1 MTSHLIMM
9 MLFLESEGAI
19 RMCGN
24 VCWAVWSFVL
34 GVIPRFFSNEWVGP
48 VVPCPS
54 DVTSLVLPLAVTLLS
69 VRPAKKG
76 EKNQLGG
83 RAGDVLISLGVI
95 ATLVLAAAKVAGCLH
110 ANLMTG
116 PLAAW
121 MLAQSLT
128 LPCEAVA
135 VAGWVLLTLRMPS
148 DGARGADGGTPS
160 SFRAPV
166 LYVAGALWPLLSLAL
181 GLCLCG
187 QDPRAA
193 LLHDGAEP
201 PLVCAL
207 AVFGLSGLFLIL
219 LRRLRAGIRAID
231 LAALLSG
238 CMTFRA
244 MAELSCGFMETLS
257 GSCPGILGTLAVAY
271 PMAVAVLSALL
282 LSAVVLGRRSL
293 QASPPSA
300 RGPRPSLVGVP
311 GSDQLTDRERQ
322 VLADTL
328 AGYTGKR
335 IAEER
340 GLAEST
346 VGTYR
351 RRGYE
356 KLGVSTKRELM
367 SLVAEHGSSAD
378 DAPAGRVG
386 EGPSASSRR
395 RSLGAGAAALVALVF
410 LSAFLPPV
418 YAPLDVP
425 PYGLD
430 LADLSPFALGVLLV
444 VGGMALWTYRCS
456 GKKSHALEKDVVYTG
471 KEARGAAAFFGAVS
485 LSSGLLVGQA
495 WQTPLPDFTSLPM
508 IFEFLAYRLCALLG
522 VAALLCHQALSRR
535 LGCGEAAASV
545 RPCRVM
551 GEGLEELVFHDSRG
565 IVLLGAGFLLVNLD
579 SKLTSY
585 MLPEMYVHA
594 YALMR
599 ALPRFVVLLA
609 FIWCVASFRS
619 VLNAAAGAGGLEAR
633 LVGEGLSPLQARVV
647 AMSLEGASCDE
658 IGRRLH
664 LAPSTVRAY
673 RSKACRRLGA
683 GSITELGASLQPKK

>member
-1 MTSHLIMM
+1 MM

-24 VCWAVWSFVL
+24 VCWVVWSFVL
-34 GVIPRFFSNEWVGP
+34 GAIPRFFSSEWVGP

-54 DVTSLVLPLAVTLLS
+54 DVASLAFPLAVALLS
-69 VRPAKKG
+69 ACPAKKG
-76 EKNQLGG
+76 DKNPPGG
-83 RAGDVLISLGVI
+83 RARDVLISLGVL
-95 ATLVLAAAKVAGCLH
+95 ATLVLAVAKVAGCLH
-110 ANLMTG
+110 ASSMTG
-116 PLAAW
+116 SLTVW
-121 MLAQSLT
+121 MLVQSLT

-135 VAGWVLLTLRMPS
+135 VAGWVLLTLRLS
-148 DGARGADGGTPS
+148 SSGARDADGGIPFP
-160 SFRAPV
+160 FRVPA
-166 LYVAGALWPLLSLAL
+166 LYAAGALWPLLPLAL

-187 QDPRAA
+187 QDPCVV
-193 LLHDGAEP
+193 LLHDGVEP
-201 PLVCAL
+201 PLVYTLTVCS
-207 AVFGLSGLFLIL
+207 LSGLFLIL

-231 LAALLSG
+231 LVALLSG

-244 MAELSCGFMETLS
+244 MAELSHGFVETLS
-257 GSCPGILGTLAVAY
+257 KSYPDILGTLAVAY
-271 PMAVAVLSALL
+271 VMVVAALSALL
-282 LSAVVLGRRSL
+282 VFAVVLGRRSL
-293 QASPPSA
+293 QASPQSA
-300 RGPRPSLVGVP
+300 RGPRPSLAGVP

-322 VLADTL
+322 ALIDTL
-328 AGYTGKR
+328 AGHTGKR

-367 SLVAEHGSSAD
+367 SLVARHGSSAD
-378 DAPAGRVG
+378 DAPAGKAG

-395 RSLGAGAAALVALVF
+395 RSLGMAAAPVALVF

-418 YAPLDVP
+418 YAPLDAP
-425 PYGLD
+425 PYGVD
-430 LADLSPFALGVLLV
+430 LATLFPFGIGVILV
-444 VGGMALWTYRCS
+444 VGGMALLICRS
-456 GKKSHALEKDVVYTG
+456 AGKKTSGPERGVISLG
-471 KEARGAAAFFGAVS
+471 KEPRGAAAFCGVAS
-485 LSSGLLVGQA
+485 LCAGLLVGQA
-495 WQTPLPDFTSLPM
+495 WQTPLPDLSSLPM
-508 IFEFLAYRLCALLG
+508 IVEFLAYRLCALLG
-522 VAALLCHQALSRR
+522 VATLLCHQAFSRR
-535 LGCGEAAASV
+535 LRRGEATASV
-545 RPCRVM
+545 HPCHAM
-551 GEGLEELVFHDSRG
+551 GEGLEVLVFDDPRS

-599 ALPRFVVLLA
+599 ALPRFVVLLSL
-609 FIWCVASFRS
+609 IWFVASFRS
-619 VLNAAAGAGGLEAR
+619 ALNAAAGASSLEVR
-633 LVGEGLSPLQARVV
+633 LVGEGLSSLQARVV

-673 RSKACRRLGA
+673 RSKACRRLGV